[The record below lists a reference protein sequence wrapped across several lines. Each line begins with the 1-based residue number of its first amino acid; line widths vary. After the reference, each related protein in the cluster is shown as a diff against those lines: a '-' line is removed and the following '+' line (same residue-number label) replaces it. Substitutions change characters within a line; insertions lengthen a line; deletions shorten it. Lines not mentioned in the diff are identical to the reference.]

1 MYNEIA
7 QGYDELYYEE
17 QLKKL
22 NLLKKH
28 FKFKGKILDIGAG
41 TGIISKHFKNVTSTD
56 PSEQMLKQAKGK
68 TVVTKAESLP
78 FKDHSFDT
86 VVSLTVLHHCDIDL
100 AIKEIKRVGKDN
112 FAFTILKK
120 SKHFKKIVT
129 KLKHNFKLKEIDEGK
144 DLLLYTPKTNSS

>member
-41 TGIISKHFKNVTSTD
+41 TGIVSKHFENVTSTD
-56 PSEQMLKQAKGK
+56 PSENMLNHAKGE
-68 TVVTKAESLP
+68 TFVTKAESLP
-78 FKDHSFDT
+78 FEDHSFDT
-86 VVSLTVLHHCDIDL
+86 VISLTALHHCDIDK
-100 AIKEIKRVGKDN
+100 AIQEMKRVGKDN

-120 SKHFKKIVT
+120 SKHFKEIVK
-129 KLKHNFKLKEIDEGK
+129 KLKDNFKLKEIDEGK
-144 DLLLYTPKTNSS
+144 DLLLYT